1 MRAADVL
8 MGAAAMT
15 IACAAASVMLGA
27 QSTAATPPAGFTVL
41 FNGKDL
47 SGWRGRPGGGGVF
60 SPYVEAKFTPEER
73 AAKQKEWND
82 DRDLHWRVDTA
93 KGEIVSDGKGVHL
106 ATEKAYGD
114 FELRV
119 EWLLTQAGGDSGIY
133 LRDYPQVQLWDPA
146 NPREAEERRG
156 QRVRRLVE
164 QQRRQPGQVAA
175 RQGGQSHRRMELAG
189 HQDGRHARLGHPERQ
204 AGRRR
209 SGARQFLRSRATG
222 SSDRVDRVADARIGS
237 ALPEYLHSRHPRRG
251 RKGVAGDC
259 HRCRQIARPDGPSA

>member
-1 MRAADVL
+1 MRQSFVRTV
-8 MGAAAMT
+8 AMMA
-15 IACAAASVMLGA
+15 ACAAASVMLGA

-114 FELRV
+114 FEFRV
-119 EWLLTQAGGDSGIY
+119 DWLLTQPGGDSGIY

-146 NPREAEERRG
+146 NPRDLKNGADKG
-156 QRVRRLVE
+156 SGGLWNNNPDN
-164 QQRRQPGQVAA
+164 PGKMAA
-175 RQGGQSHRRMELAG
+175 RQGGQPDWRMEFAG
-189 HQDGRHARLGHPERQ
+189 HQDGRHARLGDAERQ

-209 SGARQFLRSRATG
+209 PGARQFLRSHATG
-222 SSDRVDRVADARIGS
+222 PSDRVNRIADARFGS
-237 ALPEYLHSRHPRRG
+237 PLPQYPCS
-251 RKGVAGDC
+251 
-259 HRCRQIARPDGPSA
+259 